1 MAKATLAFYGI
12 KDRNRLEYPAYV
24 HDHNL
29 CLMQDGKIVQYFQL
43 ERLTRRKYDNR
54 MDLFIEQLVDEKV
67 LELPDDFDLVCVND
81 FVGNSFIS
89 ENGRLR
95 FEADRQSD
103 LLFGLPLASAYF
115 QCDDW
120 KGKEIDAYLCQ
131 HEIAHICSTL
141 PFYGEFKDNSLLV
154 SFDGGSSLGNYS
166 SFIFR
171 EGKFTHIEHGWS
183 DLGYVS
189 KFFNDN
195 SFTFKMLG
203 ASAGMHCSVP
213 GKLMGFASWGKYNQE
228 IEKWLV
234 QNKYFKDFWNRGDEI
249 LRSAKEHFGV
259 AATFDTHDS
268 FMQHCAATFQRMF
281 ENAVMQKLETLQH
294 KYHADYLYYGGGCAL
309 NIVTNTKIAESGL
322 FKDVFIAPCC
332 NDSGLSIGAAALLEH
347 KKGNKIMLHTP
358 YLNNIGIADLH
369 GQIVDGVVVAVANIL
384 LQNKII
390 GVCNGFGEAGPR
402 ALGNRSLIALANS
415 KELAQKLSMEV
426 KKREWYRPVAPIM
439 LKINA
444 EMVAEQKVTNLAR
457 YMLQDFTIKPQ
468 YRECMSGV
476 VHANNTARIQTVE
489 TENDNPFMYRLL
501 KYLSDNHGIIALIN
515 TSFNVQGEPI
525 VHTQEDAFRSAKQ
538 MNLGAL
544 VYNNQL
550 IINEKF

>member
-1 MAKATLAFYGI
+1 
-12 KDRNRLEYPAYV
+12 
-24 HDHNL
+24 
-29 CLMQDGKIVQYFQL
+29 
-43 ERLTRRKYDNR
+43 
-54 MDLFIEQLVDEKV
+54 
-67 LELPDDFDLVCVND
+67 
-81 FVGNSFIS
+81 
-89 ENGRLR
+89 
-95 FEADRQSD
+95 
-103 LLFGLPLASAYF
+103 
-115 QCDDW
+115 
-120 KGKEIDAYLCQ
+120 
-131 HEIAHICSTL
+131 
-141 PFYGEFKDNSLLV
+141 
-154 SFDGGSSLGNYS
+154 
-166 SFIFR
+166 
-171 EGKFTHIEHGWS
+171 
-183 DLGYVS
+183 
-189 KFFNDN
+189 
-195 SFTFKMLG
+195 
-203 ASAGMHCSVP
+203 
-213 GKLMGFASWGKYNQE
+213 
-228 IEKWLV
+228 
-234 QNKYFKDFWNRGDEI
+234 
-249 LRSAKEHFGV
+249 
-259 AATFDTHDS
+259 
-268 FMQHCAATFQRMF
+268 
-281 ENAVMQKLETLQH
+281 
-294 KYHADYLYYGGGCAL
+294 
-309 NIVTNTKIAESGL
+309 
-322 FKDVFIAPCC
+322 
-332 NDSGLSIGAAALLEH
+332 
-347 KKGNKIMLHTP
+347 MLHTP

-369 GQIVDGVVVAVANIL
+369 GQIVDEVVVAVANIL

-550 IINEKF
+550 ITNEKF